1 MDYSFN
7 LDDYDYPLDPS
18 LIAQYPVKDR
28 ESSKLLVLDRAKA
41 TFKDHNFKDIVD
53 FLNPGDCLVLN
64 DSRVFP
70 ARLFGKKETGG
81 KVELFLLHFPE
92 EIDIG
97 VAKVECLF
105 RASKPLRPGM
115 IVYCQQGI
123 SAKVIEVKDGR
134 AHIKLFYSG
143 LLEEVLDKAAK
154 VPLPPYIKREEEEID
169 RKCYQTVYAKVP
181 GSVAAPTAGLHFT
194 TRLLEEIKN
203 KGVKIVTVTLHVGY
217 GTFAPIRDKDIR
229 KHKIHS
235 EWLWISEESAKA
247 INNVKSKSGRVIAV
261 GTTSVRA
268 LEASGKSGK
277 VLPYSNFCDLYIVPG
292 HKFKIVDAMITN
304 FHLPKSSLIVL
315 VSAFAGR
322 ELILKAY
329 KHAATSGYRFYS
341 YGDAMFII

>member
-1 MDYSFN
+1 MEHSFN

-18 LIAQYPVKDR
+18 LIAQYPIKDR
-28 ESSKLLVLDRAKA
+28 ESSRLLVVDRKSGS
-41 TFKDHNFKDIVD
+41 FKDYSFRDIVR

-92 EIDIG
+92 EIEPG
-97 VAKVECLF
+97 LAKAQCLF
-105 RASKPLRPGM
+105 RASKPLRPSM
-115 IVYCQQGI
+115 LVYCQQDI
-123 SAKVIEVKDGR
+123 CARVIDVKDGR
-134 AHIKLFYSG
+134 AHIELLYNG
-143 LLEEVLDKAAK
+143 RLEEVLDKAAK

-169 RKCYQTVYAKVP
+169 RKSYQTVYAKVP

-194 TRLLEEIKN
+194 NRLLEEIKD
-203 KGVKIVTVTLHVGY
+203 KGVKIATVTLHVGY
-217 GTFAPIRDKDIR
+217 GTFAPIRDSDIR
-229 KHKIHS
+229 RHKIHS
-235 EWLWISEESAKA
+235 EWLWISKETAKT
-247 INNVKSKSGRVIAV
+247 INDTKAKGGRIIAV

-268 LEASGKSGK
+268 LEASGSSGK
-277 VLPYSNFCDLYIVPG
+277 VLEYSDFCDLYIIPG

-329 KHAATSGYRFYS
+329 KHAASSGYRFYS
-341 YGDAMFII
+341 YGDAMLIV